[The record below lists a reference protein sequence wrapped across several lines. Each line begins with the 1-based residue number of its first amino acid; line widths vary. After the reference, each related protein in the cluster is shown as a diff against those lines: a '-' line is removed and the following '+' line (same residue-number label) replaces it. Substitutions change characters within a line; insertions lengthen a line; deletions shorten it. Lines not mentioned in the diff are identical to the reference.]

1 MATSNCEE
9 RIVEFLVSE
18 IVMIFWFGCLQRM
31 SGILVPLLLFV
42 LNYYFFIIVVASFI
56 ITLEALT
63 YLFALLHR
71 QDCDLHEHSFK
82 KIHENSIAE
91 IIVFKVAL

>member
-1 MATSNCEE
+1 
-9 RIVEFLVSE
+9 
-18 IVMIFWFGCLQRM
+18 M
-31 SGILVPLLLFV
+31 SGILVPPLLFV

-71 QDCDLHEHSFK
+71 QDCDLHERSFK